1 MHNITDAG
9 YAVNSQE
16 FSYLMDKLGL
26 RLIEKNIS
34 LSFAESATAGRIT
47 SSFSLIKDS
56 GKFLKGG
63 IICYDACIKED
74 ILMVDPAL
82 IREFTPESAEVT
94 EAITYGVNKMIKAEI
109 SVGVTG
115 LTRPG
120 GSETFLKPVGTMFI
134 HGIRKGVTIFKD
146 RSVFSGT
153 AEQIILKTTFLVAQL
168 INKSI

>member
-1 MHNITDAG
+1 MNNITDAG

-47 SSFSLIKDS
+47 SSFSLIENS
-56 GKFLKGG
+56 GQFLKGG
-63 IICYDACIKED
+63 IICYDACVKED
-74 ILMVDPAL
+74 ILMVDPDL
-82 IREFTPESAEVT
+82 IKKFTPESAEVT
-94 EAITYGVNKMIKAEI
+94 EAITHGVQAMIKADI
-109 SVGVTG
+109 SIGITG

-120 GSETFLKPVGTMFI
+120 GSETYMKPVGTMFV
-134 HGIRKGVTIFKD
+134 HGVRNGKTIFKD
-146 RSVFSGT
+146 RSVFGGT

-168 INKSI
+168 LNKSI